1 MSTVELYNYKFQIMS
16 KKTKKFIDIT
26 PHKSLMQKVGQTGYS
41 LQEAISELI
50 DNAVDAK
57 FSGKKIKV
65 DIKINS
71 KLIEITDNGVGMSEE
86 TAINSIRLGYSK
98 KYEKLGEFGLGL
110 KTSSTFLGKTFKI
123 STSPK
128 GEKNEYIINYNED
141 DWMEKWDWNRY
152 PFTINHKV
160 KAGISGTKITIKDL
174 KIEINEKILEKL
186 RAELNVR
193 FMPFIE
199 TGDLD
204 LVINGKKSEYI
215 EPKILGNWNK
225 FNIVD
230 EKVKISGSWAYQLK
244 GLDRSYFGFNT
255 FRRGRLVT
263 TFDKIGLSP
272 NQGVKQIIGKID
284 IIGIPISHD
293 KKSWQKGSLEYQKA
307 EHALRSFFVNLEP
320 KSKKLLSGYPASSG
334 IVEGIVR
341 VVGMFMRNDIETE
354 MNKVKKGDII
364 VTEMTRPHF
373 LLAIRRSAGIIT
385 DQGGTLCHAAI
396 VSREFNIPAVVG
408 TKYATEVL
416 KDGQRVI
423 IDANEGI
430 IYES

>member
-1 MSTVELYNYKFQIMS
+1 MS
-16 KKTKKFIDIT
+16 KKNKKFIDIT

-50 DNAVDAK
+50 DNAIDAK
-57 FSGKKIKV
+57 LSGKKIIV

-71 KLIEITDNGVGMSEE
+71 KLIEITDNGMGMSEE

-98 KYEKLGEFGLGL
+98 KYKKLGEFGLGL
-110 KTSSTFLGKTFKI
+110 KTASTFLGKTFQI

-128 GEKNEYIINYNED
+128 GENNEYKIDYNED
-141 DWMEKWDWNRY
+141 DWMKKWDWDHF
-152 PFTINHKV
+152 PFVIDHDV
-160 KAGISGTKITIKDL
+160 KTSSSGTKITIKDL
-174 KIEINEKILEKL
+174 KIDINEKILEKL
-186 RAELNVR
+186 KTELNTR

-199 TGDLD
+199 NGDLD
-204 LVINGKKSEYI
+204 LAINSKKTTYI
-215 EPKILGNWNK
+215 KPKILGSWNE
-225 FNIVD
+225 FNVSD
-230 EKVKISGSWAYQLK
+230 GKVKISGSWAYQLR

-272 NQGVKQIIGKID
+272 NQGIKQIIGKIE
-284 IIGIPISHD
+284 IEGVPISHD
-293 KKSWQKGSLEYQKA
+293 KKSWQKGSSEYIKTEQ
-307 EHALRSFFVNLEP
+307 ALRAYFVDLEP
-320 KSKKLLSGYPASSG
+320 KPKKLLSGYPASSG
-334 IVEGIVR
+334 IVEGRVR
-341 VVGMFMRNDIETE
+341 LVGMFMRDDIEKE
-354 MNKVKKGDII
+354 MNKVKRGDII

-373 LLAIRRSAGIIT
+373 LLAIRRSEGIIT
-385 DQGGTLCHAAI
+385 DLGGTLCHAAI

-408 TKYATEVL
+408 TKHATQVL
-416 KDGQRVI
+416 KDEQRVI